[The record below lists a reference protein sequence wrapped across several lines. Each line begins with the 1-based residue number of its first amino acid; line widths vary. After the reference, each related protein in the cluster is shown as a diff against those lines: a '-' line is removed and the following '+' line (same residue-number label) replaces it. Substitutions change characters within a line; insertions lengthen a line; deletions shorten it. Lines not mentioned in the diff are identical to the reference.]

1 MDSPESEV
9 IQWWLDST
17 LRRYNIKANANL
29 QWKWSSSGSAPES
42 LCPPSRRRDER
53 RKVDYL
59 TSSCFWSMNCWIIA
73 FLNWGQPRGKDKMS
87 LFDKLDSWTPPYI
100 IYQVDEPEHRC
111 IQWTWCW
118 RLWSKE
124 SHVSHFYA
132 NFQCDSMH
140 CNSLNFKEFQ
150 CLEFSSTKPLT
161 GSMKNFYT

>member
-59 TSSCFWSMNCWIIA
+59 PSSCCWSMNCWIIA

-100 IYQVDEPEHRC
+100 SGR
-111 IQWTWCW
+111 WTSAQMHTMD
-118 RLWSKE
+118 LMLEALIKGISLFF
-124 SHVSHFYA
+124 V

-150 CLEFSSTKPLT
+150 CLEFSSTEPPT
-161 GSMKNFYT
+161 GSIKHF